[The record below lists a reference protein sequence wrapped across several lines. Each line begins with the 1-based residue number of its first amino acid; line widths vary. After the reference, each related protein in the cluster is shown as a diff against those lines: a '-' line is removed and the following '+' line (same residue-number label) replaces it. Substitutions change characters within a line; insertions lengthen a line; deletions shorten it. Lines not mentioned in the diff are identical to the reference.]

1 MKISRRAGA
10 LAAGALALVLS
21 TVALA
26 TQPIP
31 YEDAS
36 GVLHNLAA
44 EPYGSNFMFDSAP
57 NTNGAPVSTA
67 NPMPV
72 QVVGGS
78 SSSSSLAAATSGGSS
93 VWAATGGT
101 GNALLTNSAVAAKN
115 AAGTFYGITVVNPNA
130 TVAYVQVFD
139 AAPGS
144 VTLGTTPPKMFFWV
158 PAGGAWEEK
167 FATYGV
173 AFSSGITV
181 AATTTATG
189 NTAPSTGLQAQLY
202 LQ

>member
-10 LAAGALALVLS
+10 FAAGALALVS

-31 YEDAS
+31 YQDAS
-36 GVLHNLAA
+36 NVLHQLAA
-44 EPYGSNFMFDSAP
+44 EPLGSNIGFDSVP
-57 NTNGAPVSTA
+57 NTNGAPVSTS

-78 SSSSSLAAATSGGSS
+78 SSSSSLAAATSGGST

-101 GNALLTNSAVAAKN
+101 GNALLTSTAVAAKN
-115 AAGTFYGITVVNPNA
+115 AAGTFYGITVINPNSTA
-130 TVAYVQVFD
+130 EYVQVFD

-158 PAGGAWEEK
+158 PPGGAWEEK
-167 FATYGV
+167 FATFGV
-173 AFSSGITV
+173 AFATGITV

-189 NTAPSTGLQAQLY
+189 STAPSTGLQAQLY